1 MKIWGNSFLGRG
13 KSTWEGSEA
22 GINIGICKKKKREG
36 PAWLEEQNRKHR
48 RCTGR
53 PRQARAARMRSL
65 DTGLIADAMAGTGW
79 SERQRKQV
87 FSQRP
92 RRRKLSQA
100 SVMIPQVFL

>member
-22 GINIGICKKKKREG
+22 GINIGICKKPKKKREG

-65 DTGLIADAMAGTGW
+65 DTGLIADAMAVQGGLRGRGNR
-79 SERQRKQV
+79 S
-87 FSQRP
+87 FP
-92 RRRKLSQA
+92 RG
-100 SVMIPQVFL
+100 PGGEN